1 MTQWNVAAAQYGCH
15 DGELN
20 ANIDHHLH
28 FIRRAAREQVDLLVF
43 PEYSLTGL
51 TPCSAAIH
59 GLTPNAAALAPL
71 QRAAQEYQMTIIVG
85 LPLHDGGR
93 ILPGALG
100 FMPDGTRTACHKPA
114 GEWDDISAGAPV
126 IGHQGRSFALGINS
140 DGQDESWPRSAA
152 SQGVDL
158 YTTGRIV
165 SEISW
170 QHEVMHL
177 QRWSHKYR
185 LPVLMANHAWSVN
198 GTRSAGRSACWD
210 ERGQLIIRAD
220 EGELLVISR
229 RSERGWQGEVIPLV

>member
-15 DGELN
+15 DGELD
-20 ANIDHHLH
+20 ANIRHHLH

-51 TPCSAAIH
+51 SPCTESLNGLSFDSPALDVLQTAAMAH
-59 GLTPNAAALAPL
+59 
-71 QRAAQEYQMTIIVG
+71 QMTVIVG
-85 LPLHDGGR
+85 LPLR
-93 ILPGALG
+93 EAEQILPGAVG
-100 FMPDGTRTACHKPA
+100 FMPDGSRMACHKPA
-114 GEWDDISAGAPV
+114 GAWDGISDGAPI
-126 IGHQGRSFALGINS
+126 IGRQGRSFALGINS
-140 DGQDESWPRSAA
+140 EGQDETWPRSAA
-152 SQGVDL
+152 DQGADL

-165 SEISW
+165 SEIAW

-198 GTRSAGRSACWD
+198 GTRTAGRSACWD
-210 ERGQLIIRAD
+210 ERGQLIVRAD